1 MEWPL
6 SHVLPKAELSC
17 YTGQTPSD
25 SSEIKITTALKKEYH
40 SNLIMPYIKH
50 MPYIKRLLF
59 PETGAS
65 FIK

>member
-6 SHVLPKAELSC
+6 SHVLPKAGLCC

-40 SNLIMPYIKH
+40 STLIMPYIKN
-50 MPYIKRLLF
+50 MPYIKRLRF
-59 PETGAS
+59 PEMGAS